1 MRGRLE
7 KAFNILM
14 DKTMLYN
21 EQVLVIKIKD
31 IRALPTTTLKSRLD
45 ELSLELAI
53 EKRKVASTG
62 VSSKVVKTRELKKT
76 IARINTILK
85 ERGAPQ

>member
-1 MRGRLE
+1 MC
-7 KAFNILM
+7 
-14 DKTMLYN
+14 N

-31 IRALPTTTLKSRLD
+31 IRALPSATLKSRLD

-62 VSSKVVKTRELKKT
+62 VSSKVVKIRELKKT
-76 IARINTILK
+76 VARINTILK
-85 ERGAPQ
+85 ERGASK